1 VDPGKR
7 ASNCWAREVAEARWP
22 PPVSEERKRTR
33 RDFLLGVVVVVVFVL
48 AAAVS
53 VVGSVLLVF
62 LPSSLP
68 LHSVRE

>member
-1 VDPGKR
+1 MEPGKR
-7 ASNCWAREVAEARWP
+7 TSNCWAREVAEARWP

-33 RDFLLGVVVVVVFVL
+33 RDFLLGVEVVFVVL
-48 AAAVS
+48 AAVVS

-68 LHSVRE
+68 LHSDRE

>member
-1 VDPGKR
+1 MDPGKR

-33 RDFLLGVVVVVVFVL
+33 RDFLLGVEVVVVL
-48 AAAVS
+48 AAVVS